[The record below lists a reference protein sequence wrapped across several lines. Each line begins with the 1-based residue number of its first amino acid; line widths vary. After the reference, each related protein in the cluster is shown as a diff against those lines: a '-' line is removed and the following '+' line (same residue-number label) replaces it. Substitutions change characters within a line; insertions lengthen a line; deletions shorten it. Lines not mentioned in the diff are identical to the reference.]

1 MLLPLLALYGICVV
15 LNTIPSL
22 VATTAVVT
30 VFALRDD
37 VGDLEA
43 VAVGVAGGVT
53 GRVLFALAIQHGAG
67 RLIHGRLAGNMLFL
81 RGYVERKRHA
91 TRFLALLA
99 MAPVNPALAI
109 FATAGALRLRL
120 MPIAACYAVGR
131 AAVFGWAVWTAG
143 VAARSL
149 ERVLRENA
157 SPVPLI
163 AGVLLALAPLVL
175 ATQIDWQALVEQR
188 RIRLLPRSRP

>member
-1 MLLPLLALYGICVV
+1 MPLVALFAICVV

-30 VFALRDD
+30 VFALRSGVDD
-37 VGDLEA
+37 VQA
-43 VAVGVAGGVT
+43 VAVGVAGAAT
-53 GRVLFALAIQHGAG
+53 GRVLFAQSIRHGSR
-67 RLIHGRLAGNMLFL
+67 RLIHGRLAGNMAYL
-81 RGYVERKRHA
+81 RAYVGRKRHA

-120 MPIAACYAVGR
+120 TPIVACYAVGR
-131 AAVFGWAVWTAG
+131 AVVFGWAVWTAG
-143 VAARSL
+143 KAAESL

-157 SPVPLI
+157 SPLPLI
-163 AGVLLALAPLVL
+163 AGVLIALTPLVL
-175 ATQIDWQALVEQR
+175 ATQIDWQTLIEHR

>member
-1 MLLPLLALYGICVV
+1 VLPLLALYGICVA

-30 VFALRDD
+30 LFAFRDD
-37 VGDLEA
+37 VGDIEA
-43 VAVGVAGGVT
+43 VAVGVAGGAT
-53 GRVLFALAIQHGAG
+53 GRVLFALAIRHGAG
-67 RLIHGRLAGNMLFL
+67 RLIRGRLAGNLAFL
-81 RGYVERKRHA
+81 RSYVERKRHA

-120 MPIAACYAVGR
+120 APIVACYAVGR
-131 AAVFGWAVWTAG
+131 AVVFGWAVWTAG

-149 ERVLRENA
+149 ERVLRDNA
-157 SPVPLI
+157 SPLPLA
-163 AGVLLALAPLVL
+163 AGVLLALTPLVL
-175 ATQIDWQALVEQR
+175 AAQIDWRVLIEER

>member
-1 MLLPLLALYGICVV
+1 MLPLLVLFGLCAA

-37 VGDLEA
+37 VGSVEA
-43 VAVGVAGGVT
+43 VVVGVLGAVT
-53 GRVLFALAIQHGAG
+53 GRLIFALAVRHGATRMIRG
-67 RLIHGRLAGNMLFL
+67 HLAQNMAFL
-81 RGYVERKRHA
+81 REYVGRKRHA

-120 MPIAACYAVGR
+120 APIAACYAVGR
-131 AAVFGWAVWTAG
+131 AAVYGWTVWTAG
-143 VAARSL
+143 LAAESL

-163 AGVLLALAPLVL
+163 LGVLLALVPLLL
-175 ATQIDWQALVEQR
+175 AVRIDWQTLVEDR
-188 RIRLLPRSRP
+188 RLRLLRRPAP